1 MGFINRNEVFDRG
14 EFTFFVPTQIK
25 YGMGKVSALALEV
38 QVEDDLSTCTN
49 VMIVTDK
56 GVLGAGL
63 IEKVKNGLNDSAY
76 EIKSIFD
83 EVPADSDLKIVEK
96 CAQEIKNLEI
106 NLIIA
111 VGGGSV
117 MDTAKLASLLG
128 TYGGEVR
135 DYEGGF
141 MVPGKCI
148 PIIAVPTTVG
158 TGSEVSV
165 GAVVKDHEN
174 KTKLTIA
181 SPHLYPRMAMLD
193 PEMVA
198 TLPAKL
204 VAYTGMDALTHA
216 IEAYVST
223 ETQPISEALALR
235 AAEMIYDNL
244 ETAVKDP
251 TNIDARA
258 KMQIA
263 AMIAGMAFS
272 NAPVGAT
279 HAISHTIG
287 GLYGLHHGLSNAIA
301 LPYVMEFN
309 LEHSASRYAALARA
323 FDVSETGL
331 SDIELG
337 KRAIEQIRKLKASL
351 DIPEKYRD
359 LAIPSDEE
367 TINKVTEI
375 ALMDICM
382 AFNPRKAEFDEFQPL
397 IQQVI

>member
-38 QVEDDLSTCTN
+38 QVEDDLSNCTN

-83 EVPADSDLKIVEK
+83 EVPADSDLKVVEK

-148 PIIAVPTTVG
+148 PIIAIPTTVG

-223 ETQPISEALALR
+223 ENQPISEALALR

-359 LAIPSDEE
+359 LAVPSDEE

>member
-49 VMIVTDK
+49 VMIITDK
-56 GVLGAGL
+56 GVLEAGL

-223 ETQPISEALALR
+223 ENQPISEALALR
-235 AAEMIYDNL
+235 AAEMIFDNL

-251 TNIDARA
+251 SNIDARA

-323 FDVSETGL
+323 FNVSDTGL

-359 LAIPSDEE
+359 LAVPADEE
-367 TINKVTEI
+367 TVNKVTEI

-382 AFNPRKAEFDEFQPL
+382 AFNPRKAEFNEFQPL

>member
-1 MGFINRNEVFDRG
+1 MGFINRNDVFDRA
-14 EFTFFVPTQIK
+14 EFTFYVPTQIK
-25 YGMGKVSALALEV
+25 YGVGKVAALGLEM
-38 QVEDDLSTCTN
+38 QVEDDLCGCNN

-56 GVLGAGL
+56 GVLATGL
-63 IEKVKNGLNDSAY
+63 IEKVKAGLADSVFEVKY
-76 EIKSIFD
+76 IFD
-83 EVPADSDLKIVEK
+83 EVPPDSDIGIVDK
-96 CAQEIKNLEI
+96 CVGEIKKYEI

-117 MDTAKLASLLG
+117 LDTAKFVSLIG
-128 TYGGEVR
+128 THGGHIR

-148 PIIAVPTTVG
+148 PIIAIPTTVG

-165 GAVVKDHEN
+165 GAVIKDHET
-174 KTKLTIA
+174 KTKITIA
-181 SPHLYPRMAMLD
+181 SPHIYPRIALLD

-216 IEAYVST
+216 IEAFVSS
-223 ETQPISEALALR
+223 ETQPISEALAFK

-251 TNIDARA
+251 SNLDARA

-287 GLYGLHHGLSNAIA
+287 GLFGLHHGLSNAVA

-309 LEHSASRYAALARA
+309 LENCPSRYAALARA
-323 FDVSETGL
+323 FDVKDTGL
-331 SDIELG
+331 SDLELG
-337 KRAIEQIRKLKASL
+337 KLAIEQIRKLKVAL

-359 LAIPSDEE
+359 LDIPSDQD
-367 TINKVTEI
+367 TINKVTEL

-397 IQQVI
+397 VQQVI

>member
-49 VMIVTDK
+49 VMIITDK

-223 ETQPISEALALR
+223 ENQPISEALALR
-235 AAEMIYDNL
+235 AAEMIFDNL

-251 TNIDARA
+251 SNIDARA

-323 FDVSETGL
+323 FNVSDTGL

-359 LAIPSDEE
+359 LAVPADEE
-367 TINKVTEI
+367 TVNKVTEI

-382 AFNPRKAEFDEFQPL
+382 AFNPRKAEFNEFQPL

>member
-1 MGFINRNEVFDRG
+1 MGFINRNEVFDRA

-38 QVEDDLSTCTN
+38 QVEDDLSNCTN
-49 VMIVTDK
+49 VMIITDK

-83 EVPADSDLKIVEK
+83 EVPADSDLQVVKK
-96 CAQEIKNLEI
+96 CAQEIKDLEI

-117 MDTAKLASLLG
+117 MDTAKLASLIG

-148 PIIAVPTTVG
+148 PIIAIPTTVG

-198 TLPAKL
+198 TLPTKL

-223 ETQPISEALALR
+223 ENQPISEALALR

-244 ETAVKDP
+244 EAAAKDSS
-251 TNIDARA
+251 NIDARA

-272 NAPVGAT
+272 NSPVGAT

-337 KRAIEQIRKLKASL
+337 KRAIEQIRKLKAAL

-359 LAIPSDEE
+359 LEVPADEE
-367 TINKVTEI
+367 TIKKIAEI

-397 IQQVI
+397 IQQVV

>member
-49 VMIVTDK
+49 VMIMTDK

-83 EVPADSDLKIVEK
+83 EIPADSDLKIVEK

-148 PIIAVPTTVG
+148 PIIAIPTTVG

-223 ETQPISEALALR
+223 ENQPISEALALK

-251 TNIDARA
+251 SNVDARA

-309 LEHSASRYAALARA
+309 LEHSPSRYAALARA

-359 LAIPSDEE
+359 LAVPADEE
-367 TINKVTEI
+367 TVAKVTEI